1 MTIEYC
7 IRVSMCVLSRMSE
20 SCDVGV
26 SLASAIRL
34 SSPDPIS
41 QKLELGNHTIVGT
54 MATPSS
60 EKEGGTYSSIV
71 SQSRNARGKSSIGC
85 EVMWRES
92 GAWWPSFR
100 EEVVSVFPDS
110 QFSTSEGRVVNEKLG
125 QKRQA
130 SALT

>member
-1 MTIEYC
+1 
-7 IRVSMCVLSRMSE
+7 
-20 SCDVGV
+20 
-26 SLASAIRL
+26 
-34 SSPDPIS
+34 
-41 QKLELGNHTIVGT
+41 

-71 SQSRNARGKSSIGC
+71 SQSRNARGNTSIGC

-92 GAWWPSFR
+92 GAYGGLPCR

-110 QFSTSEGRVVNEKLG
+110 QFSTSEERVVNEKLG

-130 SALT
+130 SALA